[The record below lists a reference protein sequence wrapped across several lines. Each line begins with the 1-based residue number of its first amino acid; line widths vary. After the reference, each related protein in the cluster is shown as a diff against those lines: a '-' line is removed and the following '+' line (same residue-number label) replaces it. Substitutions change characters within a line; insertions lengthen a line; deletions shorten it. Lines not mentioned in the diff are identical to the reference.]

1 MTSSNVACSSLFVA
15 NDMAFDTNKGIF
27 PCDVISQS
35 FLSPMPVQN
44 TGGET
49 YHNYDGVCRL
59 PWMPKS
65 QGNVLNYL

>member
-1 MTSSNVACSSLFVA
+1 MTSSMLPAQAKFVTT
-15 NDMAFDTNKGIF
+15 DMAFDTNKGFF

-44 TGGET
+44 TWGET
-49 YHNYDGVCRL
+49 YHNYDGVFRL